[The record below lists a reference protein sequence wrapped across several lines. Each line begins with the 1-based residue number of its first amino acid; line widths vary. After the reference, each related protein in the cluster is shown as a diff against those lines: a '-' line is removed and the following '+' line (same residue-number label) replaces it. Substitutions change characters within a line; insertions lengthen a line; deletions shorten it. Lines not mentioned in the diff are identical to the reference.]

1 MSRGEAYSGTGRI
14 EAFSDGVIAIVA
26 TIMVLELQMP
36 AQTFMTGDFMTVF
49 LELGPDLSVYALS
62 FLLVSILLINHQTL
76 IRSAPHATTALYW
89 WNANFLFWMALIP
102 LSTSVY
108 GKHPLTPLAAA
119 FYGVVLFANM
129 VGLGLL
135 RRSIVRINATVA
147 GADPNVDAALF
158 RKDMIFSTAYALSVP
173 LAYVS
178 VYASMAIFVIV
189 PAAYFLPDFAPG
201 RR

>member
-1 MSRGEAYSGTGRI
+1 M
-14 EAFSDGVIAIVA
+14 
-26 TIMVLELQMP
+26 
-36 AQTFMTGDFMTVF
+36 
-49 LELGPDLSVYALS
+49 
-62 FLLVSILLINHQTL
+62 LINHQTL

-129 VGLGLL
+129 AGLALL
-135 RRSIVRINATVA
+135 RRCIVGINATIA
-147 GADPNVDAALF
+147 GADRNVDAALF
-158 RKDMIFSTAYALSVP
+158 RKDLIFVAFYALSVP

-178 VYASMAIFVIV
+178 VYGSMAIFIIV
-189 PAAYFLPDFAPG
+189 PAAYFLPEFVLG